1 MSCDILIANGKVL
14 DGTGN
19 PWFSADIGI
28 QDGRIAALGP
38 LDKSKAKRV
47 LDVDGCYVAPGFIDI
62 HSHSDLTLLILPT
75 ADSRK

>member
-1 MSCDILIANGKVL
+1 MSYPLLIANGKVL

-28 QDGRIAALGP
+28 QDGRIAALRS

-47 LDVDGCYVAPGFIDI
+47 LMEEPVMIEFTRQHYAACFVQEKMKLKED
-62 HSHSDLTLLILPT
+62 
-75 ADSRK
+75 RK

>member
-1 MSCDILIANGKVL
+1 MSYDILIANGKVL

-28 QDGRIAALGP
+28 QDGRIAALGS

-47 LDVDGCYVAPGFIDI
+47 LDVDGC
-62 HSHSDLTLLILPT
+62 
-75 ADSRK
+75 